1 MFRSG
6 GTVTTIATIGTVG
19 GTTMESASAVG
30 AHTDDNEQRDGG
42 CLAVEPHAHHGAV
55 ENDAHDRFL
64 AQRAGI
70 PRIPVALHLAP
81 DPAYHV
87 LADRAPKQG
96 TERPAHTARVGAGQ
110 VAAGDQRI
118 GGQRAALIGAER
130 LAPPLGRLAA

>member
-1 MFRSG
+1 SCRRSG
-6 GTVTTIATIGTVG
+6 ACASRFLCLWTVQRWTGTPSQTAAIAFSSPGAPS
-19 GTTMESASAVG
+19 TMRNSGAQTPPDEIVEHRTPGFSAFAAHALDREQHFLAVG

-81 DPAYHV
+81 
-87 LADRAPKQG
+87 
-96 TERPAHTARVGAGQ
+96 
-110 VAAGDQRI
+110 
-118 GGQRAALIGAER
+118 
-130 LAPPLGRLAA
+130 